1 MPTKTAAQA
10 AQKWMSAMQ
19 NPQTAQNYINGI
31 NATTVNP
38 MQLAASAEAMDNY
51 ARGVQRAITN
61 GKRVRKLNSADVGM
75 WKQNATSVGAQ
86 NLKSGAT
93 KGGPKYTKGVQPYES
108 VWAAMRTAARS
119 LPKGGL
125 QNATNRVNAALAV
138 MMQAAGTA

>member
-19 NPQTAQNYINGI
+19 NPQTAQNYVNGI

-38 MQLAASAEAMDNY
+38 MQLAASSEAMDNY
-51 ARGVQRAITN
+51 QRGVARAIAN
-61 GKRVRKLNSADVGM
+61 GKRVRKLNAADVGM

-86 NLKSGAT
+86 NLKSGAQ
-93 KGGPKYTKGVQPYES
+93 KGAPKYTKGVQPYES
-108 VWAAMRTAARS
+108 VWAQMRQAARS